1 MPLRYAGGVWGIRAH
16 LTTKLDRRALSRNTV
31 TDQLA
36 RGDLEY
42 SVDQTAAQ
50 AISGP
55 WPG

>member
-1 MPLRYAGGVWGIRAH
+1 MPLRYAGGVWWIRAH

-42 SVDQTAAQ
+42 SVDQAAAQ